1 MDSINIYLLT
11 QSDNTGYDS
20 CDSMIIQAKNE
31 KEARIIHPSD
41 QYKDNTWKAKYNDKD
56 WNYKNWNY
64 NAWWANKPEN
74 VKVKLIGKTIK
85 STKTKILLT
94 SFNAL

>member
-11 QSDNTGYDS
+11 QSDNTGYDTY
-20 CDSMIIQAKNE
+20 DSMIVQAKNE
-31 KEARIIHPSD
+31 KEARIIHPND
-41 QYKDNTWKAKYNDKD
+41 TLNNNYNWALDYNYND
-56 WNYKNWNY
+56 WT
-64 NAWWANKPEN
+64 NKPEN

-94 SFNAL
+94 SFNAG